1 MNILQTFLKSLF
13 FFFEKKKRDFTNFPE
28 TSLQTTANFTEISF
42 FFFLKK
48 KKRFYK
54 LPRNLFTKKVLK
66 KFKLAL
72 ELPWRLFFW
81 KLQKKKRFYKLPVNL
96 FTNYCKLSGNLFF
109 FLTKKKKRFYKLPG
123 NLFTK
128 KVLKK
133 FKLELELPWRLFF
146 WKLRR
151 FIGKLIALFNSNVIF
166 QP

>member
-42 FFFLKK
+42 FFLKKK

-109 FLTKKKKRFYKLPG
+109 FLTKKKRDFTNFPETSLQKRF
-123 NLFTK
+123 
-128 KVLKK
+128 
-133 FKLELELPWRLFF
+133 
-146 WKLRR
+146 
-151 FIGKLIALFNSNVIF
+151 
-166 QP
+166 